1 MIIELALEPEEITKR
16 LTLRCQTS
24 ERPDDREEIV
34 KKRLTNY
41 IDHTSPMFDYYRQFG
56 KVRTVNANQDSQVI
70 YNQLK
75 TILTPQTTF
84 LIGPKASGK
93 TTLGKQIAERTNMVF
108 MNFNDFVKKNHLK
121 GKDDETVVLALI
133 KSLSYQIEP
142 RLLIE
147 GFPQNEF

>member
-1 MIIELALEPEEITKR
+1 
-16 LTLRCQTS
+16 
-24 ERPDDREEIV
+24 
-34 KKRLTNY
+34 
-41 IDHTSPMFDYYRQFG
+41 MFDYYRQFG

-108 MNFNDFVKKNHLK
+108 MNFNDFVKKHHLK